1 MNAYANISKELKS
14 ALEKNSVTKKLLS
27 LDLVI
32 LFASIGLQFFFWLLN
47 QWVSWVF
54 VSNFISLF
62 STVFYYVMIAGM
74 LLTIANRKDQL
85 LAFGCWAYAAFQF
98 ITFLRRLL
106 YRYAHYFSLSI
117 FFVII
122 LWAGL
127 GLLAFFAANPDKMPK
142 LNRPV
147 HPVIPPQGG
156 NSQWNNSQAS
166 VPPQQN
172 AAPQWNNAPQTS
184 VPPQQNAAPR
194 WNNAPQTSVP
204 PQQNAAPQWNNA
216 PQTSVPP
223 QQNAAPQW
231 NTAPSQQNTAPK
243 NVSEPKMDV
252 ASSDETVIE
261 APAPTER
268 ACPVCGAS
276 VPADGKFCP
285 VCGAKM

>member
-27 LDLVI
+27 FDLVI
-32 LFASIGLQFFFWLLN
+32 LFASVGLQFFFWLLN

-62 STVFYYVMIAGM
+62 STVLYYVMIAGM
-74 LLTIANRKDQL
+74 LLTVANRKDQM
-85 LAFGCWAYAAFQF
+85 LAFGCWTYAAFQF

-106 YRYAHYFSLSI
+106 YRYAHYFSLST
-117 FFVII
+117 FFVIV

-142 LNRPV
+142 LNKPV
-147 HPVIPPQGG
+147 QPIVPPQGG
-156 NSQWNNSQAS
+156 NGQWNNPQASVPPQQNQAPQWNNASQAP

-172 AAPQWNNAPQTS
+172 AAPQWNNAPQ
-184 VPPQQNAAPR
+184 APV
-194 WNNAPQTSVP
+194 S
-204 PQQNAAPQWNNA
+204 
-216 PQTSVPP
+216 P

-243 NVSEPKMDV
+243 NVSEPKV
-252 ASSDETVIE
+252 AAAPSDETVIE
-261 APAPTER
+261 APAPVVR
-268 ACPVCGAS
+268 VCPVCGAS